1 MKNIKNHIFLILISF
16 FIISLFS
23 SYEFTYADNKDD
35 YVILTGNLICLFSE
49 PDKKNAKPKISTKP
63 CSKDIKHIHFFLE
76 TKRGGET
83 LYAVEG
89 SPEAIEKLENIP
101 KRKNIQLKGKISG
114 NQRAWILT
122 VD

>member
-1 MKNIKNHIFLILISF
+1 MKTKITTFIVLISF
-16 FIISLFS
+16 FLISLFS
-23 SYEFTYADNKDD
+23 AFDFTHADNSKNES
-35 YVILTGNLICLFSE
+35 VTLTGNLICLFSE
-49 PDKKNAKPKISTKP
+49 PDSGNAKPKISTKP

-89 SPEAIEKLENIP
+89 SPEAIERLENIP